1 MSVGGLTPCR
11 QPGPYSW
18 RERNNYYRVLVNV
31 ERIRVYWS
39 SNETHCLNA
48 IVNK

>member
-1 MSVGGLTPCR
+1 MSTARAIFMVGT
-11 QPGPYSW
+11 YVK
-18 RERNNYYRVLVNV
+18 VLVNV

-39 SNETHCLNA
+39 SNKTLFLNA